1 MEPVVPSTGWG
12 VTPLFF
18 RVHPSRSPDPAQAGK
33 ELVAALDAFAAAGP
47 GHQVLCARVLGL
59 KADLAVMAIGP
70 DLVRHE
76 TLATA
81 LAAVVLLEPAYSFL
95 SLTEV
100 SEYMETEDDV
110 RARLEA
116 QGVEDLE
123 DRVAKALE
131 RLAGQREDR
140 LHPKL
145 PRRAVLAFYP
155 MSKARDPGANWYKLP
170 FDQRREL
177 MHGHGK
183 VGRRYTGRVL
193 QLVTGST
200 GLDDF
205 EWGVTLW
212 GEHVDDVKA
221 VVYTL
226 RFDQGSAL
234 YGEFGRFYVGYL
246 AFVDDVLDGRAPTVP
261 GEEGRAAVAI
271 VEAAMRSAETGQ
283 AVELPIRD

>member
-12 VTPLFF
+12 VTHLFF

-33 ELVAALDAFAAAGP
+33 ELVAALDAFAAAGDD
-47 GHQVLCARVLGL
+47 HQVLCASVLGL
-59 KADLAVMAIGP
+59 KADLGVMAIGP

-76 TLATA
+76 TLARA
-81 LAAVVLLEPAYSFL
+81 LRAVSPLEPAYSFL

-110 RARLEA
+110 RARLQA
-116 QGVEDLE
+116 QGVEGPE

-140 LHPKL
+140 LHPRL

-155 MSKARDPGANWYKLP
+155 MSKARDPAANWYRLP
-170 FDQRREL
+170 FGERREL

-183 VGRRYTGRVL
+183 VGRRYSGRVL

-205 EWGVTLW
+205 EWGVTLLA
-212 GEHVDDVKA
+212 DDLSAIKE
-221 VVYTL
+221 VVYDL
-226 RFDQGSAL
+226 RFDEVTAS
-234 YGEFGRFYVGYL
+234 YGRFGPFLVGL
-246 AFVDDVLDGRAPTVP
+246 TCDPA
-261 GEEGRAAVAI
+261 
-271 VEAAMRSAETGQ
+271 
-283 AVELPIRD
+283 ELPERLGLR